1 VNRRTLLA
9 LPWVVACGRP
19 DRRAQPALDPLLAAG
34 RDFGETSAAD
44 DAFAQAEL
52 GRIAAQ
58 VERSRGGEAP
68 VTARIER
75 LNHVVFSELGFAREV
90 ESTALG
96 CVLLQPVLRQR
107 RGSCVGLGSLYLALA
122 ELLELPLSGVLLP
135 GHFFVRASEAGR
147 RSNIELLRGGEAMP
161 DDWYRH
167 KYPLPGPASAY
178 DRALTKTEVRG
189 VVEYDVGN
197 ERRRQGRLGEARRAF
212 TAAVQHFP
220 DFAEAHASLGSVL
233 HLLGSLEAAEL
244 AYAAAR
250 KVNPRLP
257 GLDWNL
263 ELLARERKNSSLP
276 RTERAHASP
285 PAATLRERR

>member
-1 VNRRTLLA
+1 VNRRSLLA
-9 LPWVVACGRP
+9 LPWVVACSRP
-19 DRRAQPALDPLLAAG
+19 ERKAQPALHPLLAVG
-34 RDFGETSAAD
+34 RDFGETRAAD

-58 VERSRGGEAP
+58 VERSRGESPAD
-68 VTARIER
+68 ARVER

-90 ESTALG
+90 ESTALS

-135 GHFFVRASEAGR
+135 GHFFVRASEAGAR
-147 RSNIELLRGGEAMP
+147 RNIELLRRGEAMP

-167 KYPLPGPASAY
+167 KYPTPGVASAY
-178 DRALTKTEVRG
+178 DRSLTKTEVRG

-212 TAAVQHFP
+212 ARAVEHFP
-220 DFAEAHASLGSVL
+220 DFGEAHASLGSVL
-233 HLLGSLEAAEL
+233 HLLGSLEAAKL

-250 KVNPRLP
+250 KVNPSLP

-263 ELLARERKNSSLP
+263 ELLARERANSRP
-276 RTERAHASP
+276 
-285 PAATLRERR
+285 